1 VSAQP
6 LLAGAAALIERGWS
20 QGADARDVTG
30 CPTEPWNDDA
40 RAWSLLGALVCT
52 LEETAEEEGE
62 DHAIRSLA
70 TACLL
75 LANLLDVA
83 SLEEWNDD
91 PQRRRDE
98 VSNLLAAAGEAD
110 RGGSNARDGAGRQ
123 R

>member
-1 VSAQP
+1 
-6 LLAGAAALIERGWS
+6 
-20 QGADARDVTG
+20 
-30 CPTEPWNDDA
+30 
-40 RAWSLLGALVCT
+40 
-52 LEETAEEEGE
+52 
-62 DHAIRSLA
+62 
-70 TACLL
+70 
-75 LANLLDVA
+75 VA